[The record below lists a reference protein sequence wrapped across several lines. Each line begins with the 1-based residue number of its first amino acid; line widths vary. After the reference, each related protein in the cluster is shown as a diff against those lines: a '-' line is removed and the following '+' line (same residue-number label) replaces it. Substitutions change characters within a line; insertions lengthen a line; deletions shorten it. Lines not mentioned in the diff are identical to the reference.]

1 MAWAQEGGTRD
12 NGNPVGAAFLRV
24 AASPPLERFVQNV
37 LTHCTV
43 ISTDTCL
50 SPRETTV
57 RAARRAPCFPR
68 VCRPPS
74 ASRLR
79 AAPMPHHVGLSGRL
93 GPGIRPAGHDC
104 LATPSRREPRG
115 GLGGRRLPGP
125 PRPWA
130 SQYGPHRPT
139 REEHGRTP
147 PSHPAGRTA
156 CGPRRACVRP
166 GGVRIDRARVPRH
179 LVSAL
184 SCNGSGRRAHAAA
197 VPRSSRLRR
206 GSRAGS
212 GEMRSSTGGSVG

>member
-1 MAWAQEGGTRD
+1 MTWAQEGGTRD

-43 ISTDTCL
+43 ISTDTRL

-74 ASRLR
+74 
-79 AAPMPHHVGLSGRL
+79 
-93 GPGIRPAGHDC
+93 
-104 LATPSRREPRG
+104 

-130 SQYGPHRPT
+130 SQCGPHRPT

-156 CGPRRACVRP
+156 GGPRRACVRP
-166 GGVRIDRARVPRH
+166 GGIRIDRARVPRH

-184 SCNGSGRRAHAAA
+184 SCNGSSRRARAAA
-197 VPRSSRLRR
+197 VLRSSRLRR
-206 GSRAGS
+206 GSRAGLRRNAFVNR
-212 GEMRSSTGGSVG
+212 GVRRIEVVP

>member
-1 MAWAQEGGTRD
+1 MTWAQEGGTRD

-24 AASPPLERFVQNV
+24 AASPPLERFVQKV

-68 VCRPPS
+68 VCHPPS

-79 AAPMPHHVGLSGRL
+79 AARCPIMSACPDGWGLESDPRDMTASQRLLDGNAGRSGWPTAARPSSSVGVAVRSSPLNTRGAWPHAALA
-93 GPGIRPAGHDC
+93 PGWSDC
-104 LATPSRREPRG
+104 LRATPRMRPPRG
-115 GLGGRRLPGP
+115 I
-125 PRPWA
+125 
-130 SQYGPHRPT
+130 
-139 REEHGRTP
+139 
-147 PSHPAGRTA
+147 
-156 CGPRRACVRP
+156 
-166 GGVRIDRARVPRH
+166 RIDRARVPRH

-184 SCNGSGRRAHAAA
+184 SCNGSGRRARAAA
-197 VPRSSRLRR
+197 VLRSRRLRR